1 VVGANV
7 VVVSGGSVVV
17 GANVVVVGGGRVV
30 VGANVV
36 VVDGGRV
43 VVGANV
49 VVVVGPSVVV
59 GALVVVV
66 GRAGEVCACA
76 GTMTASTTGRI
87 HRSGRSATPTMPPAI
102 ACLSRRRRSATS
114 SSGFS

>member
-1 VVGANV
+1 MVGGNVVGGNV
-7 VVVSGGSVVV
+7 VGG
-17 GANVVVVGGGRVV
+17 NVVGGGV
-30 VGANVV
+30 VGGG
-36 VVDGGRV
+36 VVD
-43 VVGANV
+43 
-49 VVVVGPSVVV
+49 VVGPSVVV

-87 HRSGRSATPTMPPAI
+87 HRSGRSATPTRLPAI

>member
-1 VVGANV
+1 
-7 VVVSGGSVVV
+7 
-17 GANVVVVGGGRVV
+17 
-30 VGANVV
+30 
-36 VVDGGRV
+36 
-43 VVGANV
+43 
-49 VVVVGPSVVV
+49 
-59 GALVVVV
+59 VVV

-87 HRSGRSATPTMPPAI
+87 HRSGRSATPTMLPAI